1 MGCLVYPVLW
11 PQRLDA
17 ARSGVRQAPKL
28 YPRNTSELADVL
40 LDRGRFTRT
49 ESIAIAVAST
59 AFALIFCYPLVTH
72 LLYTATPNDWD
83 LVTAS
88 QWAAYWTVRQY
99 HQFPFWNAFECGG
112 FPLLGDPQSHFLSP
126 WFPLTVIFGP
136 VVALHLEAII
146 YCAIA
151 WAGSY
156 ALGRVL
162 GMRRISAIC
171 TATAFAGSSWFSLR
185 ASEGHIVIMVFVYLP
200 AILAAGLAASERG
213 KLRYAAVC
221 GALMALSFFEGSP
234 YVPLYEALTLVL
246 VLVGRA
252 AVQLNARPL
261 LALVVAGFFAAGF
274 GAAKY
279 APAAFVM
286 ASQPRPTDPNFTNS
300 VSALSQ
306 MLLSRNQDRN
316 RPSIN
321 GWGFWESGAYVGLFA
336 IIALMAMRFPTR
348 AGPWIFAGIV
358 LFELARGAISPN
370 SFYVWL
376 HNMPLFSSTRLPSRI
391 LIPFVLIVA
400 VLAGLGIDAVCS
412 RGSTAALAVAIFLVI
427 VGGVDLFL
435 VGTPNLRYLATAGT
449 VDPGPPRSDF
459 AQYLRASALTQSSV
473 IQHHEGVVNCYVY
486 TGWPTEAL
494 GWNEPGYRGEQYLLG
509 PGSVTLAYWSPNRL
523 EYTVDAPRPSVLAIN
538 QNYDPS
544 WRIVAGEGKTF
555 SQDGLLAVQMPA
567 GKSRIVLRYVSLAA
581 IGGIIISVLTALVA
595 LAMFRWEP
603 RRPLP
608 DAS

>member
-1 MGCLVYPVLW
+1 
-11 PQRLDA
+11 
-17 ARSGVRQAPKL
+17 L
-28 YPRNTSELADVL
+28 YWRNISKLADAL

-49 ESIAIAVAST
+49 EAIAIVIGST
-59 AFALIFCYPLVTH
+59 AFALVFCYPLVAH

-112 FPLLGDPQSHFLSP
+112 LPLLGDPQSHFMSP
-126 WFPLTVIFGP
+126 WFPLTLMFGP

-146 YCAIA
+146 YCAVA

-185 ASEGHIVIMVFVYLP
+185 ASEGHVVIMVFIYLP
-200 AILAAGLAASERG
+200 GILAAGLAASEPG
-213 KLRYAAVC
+213 KLRYATIC

-234 YVPLYEALTLVL
+234 YVPLYEGLTLAL

-252 AVQLNARPL
+252 AMQLDARPL
-261 LALVVAGFFAAGF
+261 LALIMAAFFAAGF

-300 VSALSQ
+300 LGALGQ

-321 GWGFWESGAYVGLFA
+321 GWGFWEAGAYVGLFA
-336 IIALMAMRFPTR
+336 IIAVLALRYPRR
-348 AGPWIFAGIV
+348 AIPWIFAGIV
-358 LFELARGAISPN
+358 LFELSRGATSPN

-376 HNMPLFSSTRLPSRI
+376 HSMPLFSSTRLPSRI
-391 LIPFVLIVA
+391 LIPFVLVVA
-400 VLAGLGIDAVCS
+400 VLAGIGIDAVCS
-412 RGSTAALAVAIFLVI
+412 RGSTAALAVAVLLVI
-427 VGGVDLFL
+427 VGGLDMFI
-435 VGTPNLRYLATAGT
+435 VGTPNLLYFARART
-449 VDPGPPRSDF
+449 VEPGPPRTDF
-459 AQYLRASALTQSSV
+459 AQYFRSYKIPQSSV
-473 IQHHEGVVNCYVY
+473 IRHHEGVVNCYVY
-486 TGWPTEAL
+486 TGWPTEAK

-509 PGSVTLAYWSPNRL
+509 PGSVTLARWTPNRL
-523 EYTVDAPRPSVLAIN
+523 EYVVDAAGPSVLVVN

-544 WRIVAGEGKTF
+544 WRVVSGGGETF
-555 SQDGLLAVQMPA
+555 SQDGLLAVHMPA
-567 GKSRIVLRYVSLAA
+567 GKSRVVLRYISIAA
-581 IGGIIISVLTALVA
+581 IGGIVISVLTAFVA

-603 RRPLP
+603 LQPLP
-608 DAS
+608 EAS